1 MARYDYES
9 TQQYAEQ
16 KFAEAKKYNEE
27 QAKKQEKFS
36 KKLLMFDTAVKGANT
51 LINQRANTLK
61 NSLAE
66 ERAYLASAQSNAKKI
81 LNQNNDLINKN
92 MSQRQWIESQM
103 LERYRSQLET
113 NVDGLMVQTMK
124 NGKTLEVPLYDIP
137 TSTLSKTKLII
148 DEKEISFGEL
158 VDNNLEQWKSL
169 VTQAQSV
176 PSNVKDLDAYVD
188 QYVDKEMPSNL
199 FDWMTR
205 PLRKASKS
213 ETSQTLQEK
222 LKRSSDEIL
231 SNPMFANFTNF
242 DKSLKNS
249 NANFENQIVDL
260 VNDFQNDMEKDPAGN
275 TVDKKFNKIVSD
287 VAVSYQKDTVETV
300 NPETNK
306 INVTLRITPKIAAT
320 YADNSMSTRDGKAV
334 TEITGDKLLVTLNS
348 ALLDTY
354 ENILSEQGMNEFN
367 KHEDMIKNP
376 VKAFNDVVKMGIN
389 EKGPNLYLKGDI
401 DVGAAIEK
409 LMQSPDIKELIGVGV
424 PQTKEEYLRLNPDKN
439 FQDYQAYLK
448 GHQVG
453 VSNVIKET
461 LNTIVIGL
469 RKTGQ

>member
-1 MARYDYES
+1 MSRYDYQGTLDYAQQKIDEARES
-9 TQQYAEQ
+9 RE
-16 KFAEAKKYNEE
+16 KKI
-27 QAKKQEKFS
+27 KDQEKFS
-36 KKLLMFDTAVKGANT
+36 KRLLMFDTVVRGANA
-51 LINQRANTLK
+51 LINKRADTLR

-81 LNQNNDLINKN
+81 LDQNNDLINKN

-103 LERYRSQLET
+103 LERYRSQLEK

-124 NGKTLEVPLYDIP
+124 DGKILEVPLYDIP
-137 TSTLSKTKLII
+137 TSTLSKTKLLI
-148 DEKEISFGEL
+148 DGKEVSFGEL
-158 VDNNLEQWKSL
+158 VDTNLAEWKNL
-169 VTQAQSV
+169 VTQAKSV

-231 SNPMFANFTNF
+231 SNPMFANFKNF
-242 DKSLKNS
+242 DTALKNY

-260 VNDFQNDMEKDPAGN
+260 VNDFQNDIEKDPAGN
-275 TVDKKFNKIVSD
+275 TIDKKFNKIVSD

-306 INVTLRITPKIAAT
+306 IDVSLVIVPKIATT

-348 ALLDTY
+348 ALLNTY

-367 KHEDMIKNP
+367 QHPDMIKNP

-389 EKGPNLYLKGDI
+389 EKGPNLYIKGDI
-401 DVGAAIEK
+401 DAGAAIEK
-409 LMQSPDIKELIGVGV
+409 LMQSPDIKELLGVSV
-424 PQTKEEYLRLNPDKN
+424 PLDADEFSRLFPDKDYEEYLKT
-439 FQDYQAYLK
+439 
-448 GHQVG
+448 HQTNITG
-453 VSNVIKET
+453 VITEVIES
-461 LNTIVIGL
+461 IVIGI
-469 RKTGQ
+469 RNAGQ

>member
-1 MARYDYES
+1 MSRYDYES

-27 QAKKQEKFS
+27 QVKKQEKFA
-36 KKLLMFDTAVKGANT
+36 KRLLGFQTVVKGANT
-51 LINQRANTLK
+51 LINKRADTLRA
-61 NSLAE
+61 SLAE

-81 LNQNNDLINKN
+81 LDQNNDLINKN

-103 LERYRSQLET
+103 LERYRSQLEK

-137 TSTLSKTKLII
+137 TSTLSKTKLLING
-148 DEKEISFGEL
+148 KEISFGEL
-158 VDNNLEQWKSL
+158 VDTNLSEWKNL
-169 VTQAQSV
+169 VTQAKSV

-231 SNPMFANFTNF
+231 SNPMFANFKNF
-242 DKSLKNS
+242 DTALKNY

-275 TVDKKFNKIVSD
+275 TIDKKFNKIVSD

-306 INVTLRITPKIAAT
+306 IDVSLVIVPKIATT

-348 ALLDTY
+348 ALLNTY

-367 KHEDMIKNP
+367 KQTDMIKNP
-376 VKAFNDVVKMGIN
+376 VKAFNNVVKMGIN
-389 EKGPNLYLKGDI
+389 KKGPNLYIKGDI
-401 DVGAAIEK
+401 DAGAAIEK
-409 LMQSPDIKELIGVGV
+409 LMQSPDIKELLGVSV
-424 PQTKEEYLRLNPDKN
+424 PLDEEEFSRLNPNSNYQEYLDSHQKN
-439 FQDYQAYLK
+439 
-448 GHQVG
+448 VTG
-453 VSNVIKET
+453 VITEVIES
-461 LNTIVIGL
+461 IVIGI
-469 RKTGQ
+469 RNAGQ

>member
-1 MARYDYES
+1 MARYDYQGTLDYAQQKIDEARES
-9 TQQYAEQ
+9 REKTI
-16 KFAEAKKYNEE
+16 KD
-27 QAKKQEKFS
+27 QEKFA
-36 KKLLMFDTAVKGANT
+36 KRLLGFKTVVKGANT
-51 LINQRANTLK
+51 LINQRADALR

-81 LNQNNDLINKN
+81 LDQNNELINKN

-137 TSTLSKTKLII
+137 TSTLSKTKLLI
-148 DEKEISFGEL
+148 DGKEVSFGEL
-158 VDNNLEQWKSL
+158 VDTNLTEWKNL
-169 VTQAQSV
+169 VNQAKSV

-231 SNPMFANFTNF
+231 SNPMFANFKNF
-242 DKSLKNS
+242 DTTLKNY

-260 VNDFQNDMEKDPAGN
+260 VNDFQNDMEKDPVGN
-275 TVDKKFNKIVSD
+275 TIDKKFNKIVSD
-287 VAVSYQKDTVETV
+287 VSVNYQKDTVETV

-306 INVTLRITPKIAAT
+306 IDVSLVIVPKIATT

-348 ALLDTY
+348 ALLNTY

-367 KHEDMIKNP
+367 KQPDMIKNP
-376 VKAFNDVVKMGIN
+376 VKAFNNVVKMGIN
-389 EKGPNLYLKGDI
+389 EKGPNLYIKGDI
-401 DVGAAIEK
+401 DAGAAIEK
-409 LMQSPDIKELIGVGV
+409 LMQSPDIKELLGVSV
-424 PQTKEEYLRLNPDKN
+424 PLDREEFSRIYPNS
-439 FQDYQAYLK
+439 DYEDYLK
-448 GHQVG
+448 SHQTNITG
-453 VSNVIKET
+453 VITEVIES
-461 LNTIVIGL
+461 IVIGI
-469 RKTGQ
+469 RNAGQ

>member
-1 MARYDYES
+1 MSRYDYES

-27 QAKKQEKFS
+27 QVKKQEKFA
-36 KKLLMFDTAVKGANT
+36 KRLLGFQTVVKGANT
-51 LINQRANTLK
+51 LINKRADTLRA
-61 NSLAE
+61 SLAE

-81 LNQNNDLINKN
+81 LDQNNDLINKN

-103 LERYRSQLET
+103 LERYRSQLEK

-137 TSTLSKTKLII
+137 TSTLSKTKLLING
-148 DEKEISFGEL
+148 KEISFGEL
-158 VDNNLEQWKSL
+158 VDTNLSEWKNL
-169 VTQAQSV
+169 VTQAKSV

-231 SNPMFANFTNF
+231 SNPMFANFKNF
-242 DKSLKNS
+242 DTALKNY

-275 TVDKKFNKIVSD
+275 TIDKKFNKIVSD
-287 VAVSYQKDTVETV
+287 VADSYQKYTV
-300 NPETNK
+300 
-306 INVTLRITPKIAAT
+306 
-320 YADNSMSTRDGKAV
+320 
-334 TEITGDKLLVTLNS
+334 
-348 ALLDTY
+348 
-354 ENILSEQGMNEFN
+354 
-367 KHEDMIKNP
+367 
-376 VKAFNDVVKMGIN
+376 
-389 EKGPNLYLKGDI
+389 
-401 DVGAAIEK
+401 
-409 LMQSPDIKELIGVGV
+409 
-424 PQTKEEYLRLNPDKN
+424 
-439 FQDYQAYLK
+439 
-448 GHQVG
+448 
-453 VSNVIKET
+453 
-461 LNTIVIGL
+461 
-469 RKTGQ
+469 

>member
-1 MARYDYES
+1 MARYDYEG

-16 KFAEAKKYNEE
+16 KFAEAKQYNEE
-27 QAKKQEKFS
+27 QTKKQEKFA
-36 KKLLMFDTAVKGANT
+36 KRLLGFKTIVKGANS
-51 LINQRANTLK
+51 LIDKRASDLTA
-61 NSLAE
+61 SLAE

-81 LNQNNDLINKN
+81 LTQNNDLINKN

-113 NVDGLMVQTMK
+113 NVDGLMVQRME
-124 NGKTLEVPLYDIP
+124 NGKAVEVPLYDIP
-137 TSTLSKTKLII
+137 TSTLSKTKLLI
-148 DEKEISFGEL
+148 DGKEISFGEL
-158 VDNNLEQWKSL
+158 VDNNLGQWKSL

-176 PSNVKDLDAYVD
+176 PSNVKDLDSYVE

-222 LKRSSDEIL
+222 LNRSSEEVL
-231 SNPMFANFTNF
+231 SNPLFANFTNF
-242 DKSLKNS
+242 NKSLKNY

-260 VNDFQNDMEKDPAGN
+260 VNDFQNDMGKDPVGN
-275 TVDKKFNKIVSD
+275 TIDKKFNKIVSD
-287 VAVSYQKDTVETV
+287 VAVSYQKDTIETV

-306 INVTLRITPKIAAT
+306 IDVSLVIVPKIATT

-348 ALLDTY
+348 ALLNTY
-354 ENILSEQGMNEFN
+354 ENILSEKGMNEFN
-367 KHEDMIKNP
+367 KHKDMIKNP

-389 EKGPNLYLKGDI
+389 KNGLNLYIKGDI
-401 DVGAAIEK
+401 DAGAAIEK
-409 LMQSPDIKELIGVGV
+409 LMQSPDIKELLGVSV
-424 PQTKEEYLRLNPDKN
+424 PLDEQEFSRLNPGSNYEEYLTS
-439 FQDYQAYLK
+439 
-448 GHQVG
+448 HQTNVTG
-453 VSNVIKET
+453 VITEVIES
-461 LNTIVIGL
+461 IVIGI
-469 RKTGQ
+469 RNAGQ

>member
-1 MARYDYES
+1 MSRYDYQGTLDYAQQKIDEARES
-9 TQQYAEQ
+9 REKTI
-16 KFAEAKKYNEE
+16 KD
-27 QAKKQEKFS
+27 QEKFS
-36 KKLLMFDTAVKGANT
+36 KRLLMFDTVVRGANALIDKRADT
-51 LINQRANTLK
+51 LR

-81 LNQNNDLINKN
+81 LDQNNDLINKN

-103 LERYRSQLET
+103 LERYRSQLEK

-137 TSTLSKTKLII
+137 TSTLSKAKLLI
-148 DEKEISFGEL
+148 DGKEVSFGEL
-158 VDNNLEQWKSL
+158 VDTNLAEWKNL
-169 VTQAQSV
+169 VTQAKSV

-231 SNPMFANFTNF
+231 SNPMFANFKNF
-242 DKSLKNS
+242 DTALKNY

-275 TVDKKFNKIVSD
+275 TIDKKFNKIVSD

-306 INVTLRITPKIAAT
+306 IDVSLVIVPKIATT

-348 ALLDTY
+348 ALLNTY

-367 KHEDMIKNP
+367 QHPDMIKNP

-389 EKGPNLYLKGDI
+389 EKGPNLYIKGDI
-401 DVGAAIEK
+401 DAGAAIEK
-409 LMQSPDIKELIGVGV
+409 LMQSPDIKELLGVSV
-424 PQTKEEYLRLNPDKN
+424 PLDAEEFSRVYPDKDYEEYLKT
-439 FQDYQAYLK
+439 
-448 GHQVG
+448 HQTNITG
-453 VSNVIKET
+453 VITEVIES
-461 LNTIVIGL
+461 IVIGI
-469 RKTGQ
+469 RNAGQ